1 MKKKKITQRNK
12 ESRKNPL
19 TKFQRKKTVIE
30 KEWGSWK
37 VQPSSFPSAVS
48 TLFEGISSSPHPPPF
63 PSTRRPSEMVV
74 CAQQENDDEE
84 MQ

>member
-30 KEWGSWK
+30 KEWGS
-37 VQPSSFPSAVS
+37 
-48 TLFEGISSSPHPPPF
+48 
-63 PSTRRPSEMVV
+63 
-74 CAQQENDDEE
+74 
-84 MQ
+84 